1 MIYVEVDTLIS
12 PNHEIKPVIKFLGPD
27 QIVLNLE
34 HWVVTEPRPL

>member
-1 MIYVEVDTLIS
+1 MRLIEVDTQIS
-12 PNHEIKPVIKFLGPD
+12 PNHEIKPVIKNFGPD